1 MFVIEGGS
9 EMILTLDV
17 GNLNI
22 QIGGFEGETLKFHS
36 RCASDPLKT
45 EDEYLLLLRDI
56 LELYQVDMG
65 SIEGGILTSV
75 VPSLTPVLQRA
86 AERLIGKHLLVVGA
100 GVKTGLNIRI
110 ESPNELGGDMVVNA
124 VAALHKYPKPIAV
137 FDMETATSLSV
148 IDRDG
153 AYVGGALIPGL
164 RVSVDAMAD
173 STAQLPYIPL
183 CKPKKLICS
192 STVSCM
198 QSGAVYGYAAM
209 TDGLAAQVAE
219 ELGEPVT
226 VVLTGSAADLVATYC
241 KSEIH
246 LDMNLQ
252 MEGLRLLYEK
262 NQGRR
267 GKMSEK
273 KEQKG

>member
-1 MFVIEGGS
+1 
-9 EMILTLDV
+9 MILTLDV

-22 QIGGFEGETLKFHS
+22 QIGGFEGETLEFHS

-56 LELYQVDMG
+56 LGLYHVDVAAV
-65 SIEGGILTSV
+65 EGGILTSV
-75 VPSLTPVLQRA
+75 VPSLTPVVQNA
-86 AERLIGKHLLVVGA
+86 AERLIGKRLMVVGA

-148 IDRDG
+148 IDREG
-153 AYVGGALIPGL
+153 AYIGGALIPGL
-164 RVSVDAMAD
+164 RVSVDAMGD

-192 STVSCM
+192 TTVSCM

-209 TDGLAAQVAE
+209 TDGLSMKVAE

-226 VVLTGSAADLVATYC
+226 VVLTGSAAELIASYC
-241 KSEIH
+241 KSEVH
-246 LDMNLQ
+246 LDMTLQ
-252 MEGLRLLYEK
+252 MDGLRLLYEK

-267 GKMSEK
+267 GKNTEK
-273 KEQKG
+273 QGRKS

>member
-1 MFVIEGGS
+1 
-9 EMILTLDV
+9 MILTLDA
-17 GNLNI
+17 GNMNI
-22 QIGGFEGETLKFHS
+22 QIGGFEGETLVFHS
-36 RCASDPLKT
+36 RCASDPRKT
-45 EDEYLLLLRDI
+45 EDEYLLLIRDI
-56 LELYQVDMG
+56 LDLYQVDPAA
-65 SIEGGILTSV
+65 IEGGILTSV
-75 VPSLTPVLQRA
+75 VPTLTPVLQCA
-86 AERLIGKHLLVVGA
+86 VERLIHTQLMVVGS

-110 ESPNELGGDMVVNA
+110 ESPGELGGDMVVNA
-124 VAALHKYPKPIAV
+124 VAALHKYPKPIAI

-148 IDRDG
+148 IDREG

-164 RVSVDAMAD
+164 RVSVDAMGD

-198 QSGAVYGYAAM
+198 QSGAVYGFAAM
-209 TDGLAAQVAE
+209 TDGLSAQVAE

-226 VVLTGSAADLVATYC
+226 VVLTGSSAELIAPYC
-241 KSEIH
+241 KQETH
-246 LDMNLQ
+246 LDLTLQ

-267 GKMSEK
+267 RKMSEK
-273 KEQKG
+273 STKND

>member
-1 MFVIEGGS
+1 
-9 EMILTLDV
+9 MILTLDV

-22 QIGGFEGETLKFHS
+22 QIGGFEGETLMFHS
-36 RCASDPLKT
+36 RCASDPRKT
-45 EDEYLLLLRDI
+45 EDEYLLLIRD
-56 LELYQVDMG
+56 LLSLYQVDIA

-75 VPSLTPVLQRA
+75 VPTLTPVLRCA
-86 AERLIGKHLLVVGA
+86 VERLIGKRLMVVGS

-110 ESPNELGGDMVVNA
+110 EFPNELGGDMVVNA
-124 VAALHKYPKPIAV
+124 VAALQKYPKPIAV

-148 IDRDG
+148 IDREG

-164 RVSVDAMAD
+164 RVSVDAMGD

-226 VVLTGSAADLVATYC
+226 VVLTGSSADLIAPYC
-241 KSEIH
+241 KSEIN
-246 LDMNLQ
+246 LDLTLQ
-252 MEGLRLLYEK
+252 MDGLRLLYEK
-262 NQGRR
+262 NRGRR
-267 GKMSEK
+267 WKNGGKDSEK
-273 KEQKG
+273 G

>member
-1 MFVIEGGS
+1 
-9 EMILTLDV
+9 MILTLDV

-56 LELYQVDMG
+56 LGLYQIDVG

-86 AERLIGKHLLVVGA
+86 AERLIGKRLLVVGA

-192 STVSCM
+192 STVGCM

-219 ELGEPVT
+219 ELGESVT